1 MTSTDD
7 VSVVPGIDDTTQ
19 LDKRSA
25 NKLADKIARR
35 IAKLV
40 EYVAE
45 RDVPDA
51 TAKIQRKVGRCWRVI
66 FCSRA
71 GARVPLTASV

>member
-1 MTSTDD
+1 MTADD
-7 VSVVPGIDDTTQ
+7 VSTTADDVSMIPGIDDTSN
-19 LDKRSA
+19 LDKKQA

-51 TAKIQRKVGRCWRVI
+51 DAKIQRKVI
-66 FCSRA
+66 FFFF
-71 GARVPLTASV
+71 L